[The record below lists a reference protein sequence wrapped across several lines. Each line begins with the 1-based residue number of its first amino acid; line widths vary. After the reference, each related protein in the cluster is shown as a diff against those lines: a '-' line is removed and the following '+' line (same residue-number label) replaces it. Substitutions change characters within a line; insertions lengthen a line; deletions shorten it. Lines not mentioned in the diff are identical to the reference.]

1 MASTDETVPAS
12 ANPPGSPKS
21 FKSAR
26 SHTSARSPVR
36 SPSRAARPP
45 EPGSPPTGGP
55 AEGREPAEEREPA
68 DEAAE
73 TTEATQP
80 APAAP
85 EEEHHPQ
92 LEADPDVASD
102 TASNYGYASDVSDTA
117 SATSSIFHYQYENG
131 RRYHAYRAG
140 QYLLPNDDKE
150 QERLDMTHHVFL
162 LTLKGELCA
171 TRLQNPQ
178 NILDIGTGTGIWAIE
193 VGDLFPSAQVIGTD
207 LSPIQPD
214 WVPPNVCFEIDDA
227 TLEWTFPKNHFDFIH
242 ARTLAGAVKDWPAL
256 LRQCYEHCRPGGR
269 VEISEGRADFFCD
282 DDTLGKDTATWQWLS
297 EFRRLSAPLGFDI
310 APALPDMLRAEG
322 FEQVDTAQSVV
333 PMGTWPR
340 DKGLREIGRWFRVQF
355 LDMALE
361 AYTLALFTRAGNWSN
376 AEVQVLLALVRA
388 ELKSDEIHLYTY
400 T

>member
-1 MASTDETVPAS
+1 MASTDETAPAS
-12 ANPPGSPKS
+12 ADAPASPKS

-26 SHTSARSPVR
+26 SHTSARSPPKIVNRWTNVNRLEHLRQLKQFGRPQQLQKR
-36 SPSRAARPP
+36 SIIPNSKPI
-45 EPGSPPTGGP
+45 
-55 AEGREPAEEREPA
+55 
-68 DEAAE
+68 
-73 TTEATQP
+73 
-80 APAAP
+80 
-85 EEEHHPQ
+85 
-92 LEADPDVASD
+92 D
-102 TASNYGYASDVSDTA
+102 TASNYASDVSDTA

-269 VEISEGRADFFCD
+269 VEISEGRANFFCD
-282 DDTLGKDTATWQWLS
+282 DDTLGEDTATWQWLS

-322 FEQVDTAQSVV
+322 FEQVDMVQRVV

-340 DKGLREIGRWFRVQF
+340 DKELREIGRWFRVQF
-355 LDMALE
+355 LEMALE

-376 AEVQVLLALVRA
+376 EEVQVLLALVRA
-388 ELKSDEIHLYTY
+388 ELKSDKIHLYTY